1 MFNYLFFI
9 RSLYYLKL
17 SQISIPAIG
26 DFLIAE
32 FSLNSNTFVHLGPIL
47 NVQHAH

>member
-1 MFNYLFFI
+1 M
-9 RSLYYLKL
+9 YYLKL

-32 FSLNSNTFVHLGPIL
+32 FSWNTNTTVHLEPIL